1 VRGKASLEGDSSLES
16 GGEEQLMRGCGGGCV
31 LLNLVVTNA
40 LPSGSSQLVE
50 TWVLVLQEEPGA

>member
-1 VRGKASLEGDSSLES
+1 
-16 GGEEQLMRGCGGGCV
+16 MRGCGGGCV